1 MTSGYV
7 LIIIWI
13 AIAPVLLKAV
23 DTHEEIIVA
32 GRKEYRYKFIWAFI
46 IFFPV
51 IIMAGT
57 RGSIG
62 DTDSYRQM
70 FQDMPQTFSALP
82 QYFETLEKDKGF
94 FLCSSIIK
102 IIIGNNDTIYFM
114 IIAFIQGISLVI
126 AYRKFSSNYVMS
138 IFLFLIS
145 SDYISWMFNG
155 MRQFI
160 AVSVTFACIG
170 LILDNKRIKLIIT
183 ILLMA
188 TIHGTAL
195 MMIPFAFMAKGRAW
209 NKKTM
214 MFIIAVVAAV
224 VFVGRFT
231 NLLDTALADTQYQ
244 NVVSDWE
251 EFQDDGTSVLRVLV
265 YAVPT
270 ILSYIGRR
278 RIWEEDNPVINLS
291 ANMSIAST
299 GLYVVSMFT
308 SGIMIG
314 RLPIYLSLYNYIL
327 LPWEIENL
335 FTERSKKI
343 VYIFMISAYIVFYY
357 YQMHMT
363 WNYF

>member
-32 GRKEYRYKFIWAFI
+32 GRREYRYKFMWALI
-46 IFFPV
+46 IFLPI
-51 IIMAGT
+51 IIMAGM
-57 RGSIG
+57 RGSVG
-62 DTDSYRQM
+62 DTDAYRKM
-70 FQDMPQTFSALP
+70 FQDMPQTFAVLP
-82 QYFETLEKDKGF
+82 HYFETLEKDKGF

-102 IIIGNNDTIYFM
+102 IIIGNNDKIYFL

-138 IFLFLIS
+138 ILLFLIS

-170 LILDNKRIKLIIT
+170 LILDNKRVKLIIT

-195 MMIPFAFMAKGRAW
+195 MMIPFVFMAKGRAW

-214 MFIIAVVAAV
+214 LFIIAVVLAV

-231 NLLDTALADTQYQ
+231 NLLDTALADTQYE

-251 EFQDDGTSVLRVLV
+251 EFQDDGTSALRVLV
-265 YAVPT
+265 YAIPT

-278 RIWEEDNPVINLS
+278 KIWEEDNPVINLC
-291 ANMSIAST
+291 ANMSIVST

-314 RLPIYLSLYNYIL
+314 RLPIYFSLYNYIL

-343 VYIFMISAYIVFYY
+343 VYIFMILAYIVFYY